1 MPVDDAL
8 ISHLGKLA
16 RLELTPESRANLGA
30 DLDKILAMVEK
41 LSELDLEGVAP
52 LTHLGDDGQPPRPDR
67 VAHEL
72 SREQALE
79 NAPDHDGTFFRV
91 PRVI

>member
-1 MPVDDAL
+1 MPIDDAL
-8 ISHLGKLA
+8 LSHLGKLA
-16 RLELTPESRANLGA
+16 RLELTPESRANLGT

-52 LTHLGDDGQPPRPDR
+52 LTHVGDGGQPPRTDR

-72 SREQALE
+72 SRDQALE
-79 NAPDHDGTFFRV
+79 NAPDQDGTFFRV